1 MIAPVC
7 KFCRQQTINLDIQEM
22 NQLSIIVYACHKC
35 DAEYLYWS
43 DSMSLSAI
51 ALYTKFKNKT
61 YRWSQSIGGLNIIT
75 ISNEKQAM
83 GASFPKEVIK
93 KFKANIE
100 INPQNVSAKISTIL
114 TFL

>member
-22 NQLSIIVYACHKC
+22 NQLSIIVHACYKC

-51 ALYTKFKNKT
+51 ALYTKFKNKK
-61 YRWSQSIGGLNIIT
+61 YDFKFRCFNQLYWF
-75 ISNEKQAM
+75 SN
-83 GASFPKEVIK
+83 F
-93 KFKANIE
+93 
-100 INPQNVSAKISTIL
+100 
-114 TFL
+114 